1 MKPAADI
8 AIGPFRPEDQAAVK
22 DLILA
27 GMLEHWGVLDP
38 HKNPDLDDIAASYT
52 GAVFLVARQGS
63 RVVGSGALLP
73 RPEASGEIVR
83 MSVAAHLR
91 RQGLGRR
98 ILERLREQATALG
111 YRRLVLETTSTWQ
124 DAIDFYLGF
133 GFRITHEQDGETHFA
148 MDLIESRDT

>member
-1 MKPAADI
+1 MKPAAELTI
-8 AIGPFRPEDQAAVK
+8 RPFRPEDQAAVK

-27 GMLEHWGVLDP
+27 GMLEHWGMLDP
-38 HKNPDLDDIAASYT
+38 HKNPDLDDIATSYA
-52 GAVFLVARQGS
+52 GAVFLVAWLEP

-73 RPEASGEIVR
+73 RPGATGEIVR
-83 MSVAAHLR
+83 MSVAADLR

-98 ILERLREQATALG
+98 ILERLREQAAALG

-124 DAIDFYLGF
+124 AAIDFYLGF

-148 MDLIESRDT
+148 LDLGGSRDA